1 MTCFVIEK
9 RYICRTK
16 NITMSKL
23 LLTRYIWLVDNV
35 YQAGSEGITFNEL
48 SEKWKDNLRLSKGEE
63 YNWRTFMR
71 HKNDVLE
78 LFGVEIGCHK
88 STNAYYIV
96 ERGDLADSSGFR
108 RWLIETLSVSN
119 RLNESAQL
127 KDRILLEPNP
137 SGGEFLATLLE
148 AMRDGNTVT
157 FDYQP
162 FWMGGN
168 VSSLYN
174 VEPYALKVFKR
185 RWYLLGKYGNSP
197 LKIYALDRMKNIDI
211 EFNKFELPE
220 NFSAEAFFSTCFGI
234 FVGEEEPQIIKIK
247 VKKDQAKYLRT
258 LPLHT
263 SQKEEETTDNYAIFS
278 YFLRPTFDFIQELL
292 TMGERMEVLEPK
304 SLRKEMARI
313 GKEIANKHKGN
324 SKTE

>member
-16 NITMSKL
+16 NTTMSKL

-35 YQAGSEGITFNEL
+35 NQAGSEGITLESL
-48 SEKWKDNLRLSKGEE
+48 SNKWRDNLRLSKGEE

-71 HKNDVLE
+71 HKNDVLT
-78 LFGVEIGCHK
+78 LFGVEIGCNK

-96 ERGDLADSSGFR
+96 ERGDLSDSSGFR
-108 RWLIETLSVSN
+108 RWLIETLSVNN

-137 SGGEFLATLLE
+137 SGGECLSTILE

-185 RWYLLGKYGNSP
+185 RWYLLGKYGDSP
-197 LKIYALDRMKNIDI
+197 LKIYALDRMQNIDI
-211 EFNKFELPE
+211 EFNKFGLPE
-220 NFSAEAFFSTCFGI
+220 KFSAEAFFSTCFGI
-234 FVGEEEPQIIKIK
+234 FVGEEEPQIIRLK
-247 VKKDQAKYLRT
+247 VDAQQAKYLRT
-258 LPLHT
+258 LPLHS
-263 SQKEEETTDNYAIFS
+263 SQKEEKTSDDYVIFN

-304 SLRKEMARI
+304 PLRKEMARI
-313 GKEIANKHKGN
+313 GGEIAKRHRGN
-324 SKTE
+324 VKE